1 MRGDPGLAGPRELQ
15 AVSAGGPEPVT
26 CCRLR
31 ARLAD
36 FPVGGGGGSQAPGS
50 RSSTGPTHN
59 THSGVPSP
67 HPAAVRDPGRAL
79 LPAPT
84 PEAGGRAGRPTHSL
98 ISYGILAHLLRR
110 RARVEPRSGRAQGRR
125 GRRRRACRARRGRS
139 EARLRGPYAPALRA
153 TAADNPTRK
162 RGPGAARPQL

>member
-1 MRGDPGLAGPRELQ
+1 MRGDPGLAGPRLLQ
-15 AVSAGGPEPVT
+15 AVSAGGPETVT

-31 ARLAD
+31 ARPAD
-36 FPVGGGGGSQAPGS
+36 FPGGGQAPGS
-50 RSSTGPTHN
+50 RSSAGPAHN
-59 THSGVPSP
+59 AHFGVPSP
-67 HPAAVRDPGRAL
+67 HPAAVGDPGRAL

-84 PEAGGRAGRPTHSL
+84 PEASSRARRPTHSL
-98 ISYGILAHLLRR
+98 ISYGILSYLLRR
-110 RARVEPRSGRAQGRR
+110 PARVEPSSGRAQGRR
-125 GRRRRACRARRGRS
+125 GRRRRACPARRGRS